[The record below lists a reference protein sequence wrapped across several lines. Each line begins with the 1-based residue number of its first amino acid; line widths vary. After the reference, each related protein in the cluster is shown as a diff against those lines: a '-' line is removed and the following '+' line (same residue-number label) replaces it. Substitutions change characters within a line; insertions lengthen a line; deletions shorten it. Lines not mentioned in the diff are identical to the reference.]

1 MANDFNEFRR
11 QYIDYIYDMEME
23 KDSVCQEYE
32 EQLFNDQSLNPI
44 LRKIKKLLGIPL
56 ALMPP
61 KQLDY
66 SEYDEHPNLSIAEVG
81 QEFAIQY
88 GDITSSISGLSIE
101 KGTYDFEDRRG
112 VPGEKRIR
120 VDGVGLDTKSI
131 LGDISDLWTV
141 VKYLG
146 NGQYVDLVTDEIFV
160 VPKNKDTLL
169 DIAIQSED
177 LVTDENAL
185 LNPILQHIE
194 KEASEEQEALI
205 QYPLGIKAMEITIGD
220 AVYRDYE
227 AVRLYEE
234 LLTDELFPYLQS
246 LIHEEE
252 ILQETFPRQE
262 EIKEKLRDLRQAAIV
277 GIKQFF
283 NKRKSDILKQYSEA
297 ATKASR
303 KMRQEEKELQEKM
316 AELERQRRIEEEFDR
331 VFSPRRELA
340 SAKIYS
346 LK

>member
-1 MANDFNEFRR
+1 MSKSFNEFRR
-11 QYIDYIYDMEME
+11 QYIDYIHDMEME
-23 KDSVCQEYE
+23 EDPVCQEYE
-32 EQLFNDQSLNPI
+32 EQLFNNQSLNPI
-44 LRKIKKLLGIPL
+44 LRKIKRLLGIPL

-61 KQLDY
+61 KKPDY

-146 NGQYVDLVTDEIFV
+146 NGQYIDLVTGEIFV

-194 KEASEEQEALI
+194 KKASEEQEALI

-246 LIHEEE
+246 LTHKKE
-252 ILQETFPRQE
+252 ILQETDPRQE

-297 ATKASR
+297 AIKASR

-331 VFSPRRELA
+331 MFSPRRELA